1 MLFVSFFFGI
11 YWFIYSNSI
20 FNFKYS
26 PRPNTPAANM
36 EQIDSEIG
44 TRRLNELIE
53 LHKSHQDLHM
63 DNTIGQIHQVYFED
77 LKPNGEI
84 MGFSD
89 NGMQVFVDGSEE
101 LLGLI
106 KTVKIISNSRT
117 SLKGVVLP

>member
-1 MLFVSFFFGI
+1 
-11 YWFIYSNSI
+11 
-20 FNFKYS
+20 
-26 PRPNTPAANM
+26 
-36 EQIDSEIG
+36 
-44 TRRLNELIE
+44 
-53 LHKSHQDLHM
+53 M
-63 DNTIGQIHQVYFED
+63 DDTIGQIHQVYFED